1 MHSRVRRLGRRGGLL
16 LMLAVLWVGV
26 AAQVAAALH
35 ERIPLGWRVGL
46 WLASAL
52 IMAAAAVAGTRDP
65 RAQRIGWAAALFMP
79 AGRAFGYLW
88 SVTMIGVPGPPPGAV
103 SSLAGLAEWCVVTAI
118 VYTLAGWDEDVTDD
132 LAREE
137 DHPATGRPPGPSRP
151 TPPPAP
157 TASWHTGSWSWRRP
171 TRRNRSG

>member
-1 MHSRVRRLGRRGGLL
+1 MPRVRRLGRRGGLL

-26 AAQVAAALH
+26 AAQIAATRTPYDTEAAVLH

-52 IMAAAAVAGTRDP
+52 IMAAAALAGTRDP

-79 AGRAFGYLW
+79 AERAFGFAW
-88 SVTMIGVPGPPPGAV
+88 SVIMIGVPGPPPGAV

-118 VYTLAGWDEDVTDD
+118 VYTIAGWDEDVTDALA

-137 DHPATGRPPGPSRP
+137 DHP
-151 TPPPAP
+151 
-157 TASWHTGSWSWRRP
+157 
-171 TRRNRSG
+171 

>member
-26 AAQVAAALH
+26 AAQVAATRAPYDVADAVLH
-35 ERIPLGWRVGL
+35 ERIPTEWRVGL
-46 WLASAL
+46 WLASAI

-79 AGRAFGYLW
+79 AERAFGYLW

-137 DHPATGRPPGPSRP
+137 DHP
-151 TPPPAP
+151 
-157 TASWHTGSWSWRRP
+157 
-171 TRRNRSG
+171 